1 MKVRVGAAT
10 DVGRARERN
19 EDSLL
24 AAPPLYAVA
33 DGMGGHRGGNVA
45 SQLALTVLARLG
57 DGSWDR
63 LADQVRE
70 ANRAIL
76 ERSRGDRS
84 LSGMGTTI
92 TAAFMEGD
100 DVHLAHVGDSRAYL
114 FRDGELHRLTEDH
127 TLVHRMALEGKITE
141 AEEENHP
148 QRSILIRA
156 LGVEEPV
163 EVDEVPVRVVPGD
176 RVLLCSDGLHSMV
189 GEEEIEEIFR
199 TASDPQEAAERLVE
213 SANRAGGLDN
223 VTVVVLDFEAGDGV
237 ELADRA
243 IRDSV
248 IADEPSGPDG
258 TGTREA
264 VGRHGG
270 RSPRGGPHPGPSD
283 PRRPPG
289 RHRGDAD
296 AGRDDDRAAAGAH
309 AGAAAGHL
317 CTVRPPQT
325 AAAAGDLAGVP
336 GRALG
341 HGVRGASAVSGPA
354 VVRGGGGRPRRRVQG
369 DPVGAGRDQAVRAG
383 AGHGPRR
390 PDGRAASPAV
400 AGPSRGDHRG
410 QPGQGGGDC
419 GEHAVRASQAVTWR
433 GGGEEHHRMIQA
445 QTAASAAPPVRAR
458 SGVQLAL
465 TILAALLAILA
476 YALVVMG
483 KHQRLS
489 VRLPVYVVLFFG
501 TYVAM
506 HLLIRRLAPHAD
518 PAFFPVAGVLVGF
531 GFAMLYRLNKDL
543 SVQ

>member
-1 MKVRVGAAT
+1 VKVHVGAAT

-156 LGVEEPV
+156 LGVEDPV

-223 VTVVVLDFEAGDGV
+223 VTVVVLDFEAGEGV

-264 VGRHGG
+264 A
-270 RSPRGGPHPGPSD
+270 GPEPSAAT
-283 PRRPPG
+283 
-289 RHRGDAD
+289 AD
-296 AGRDDDRAAAGAH
+296 GAPAADLTQVRA
-309 AGAAAGHL
+309 
-317 CTVRPPQT
+317 TP
-325 AAAAGDLAGVP
+325 
-336 GRALG
+336 
-341 HGVRGASAVSGPA
+341 
-354 VVRGGGGRPRRRVQG
+354 GGRPDDTVAMQTPVGTMTEPRPEPTPVPPQGTYARSARRR
-369 DPVGAGRDQAVRAG
+369 
-383 AGHGPRR
+383 RR
-390 PDGRAASPAV
+390 
-400 AGPSRGDHRG
+400 
-410 QPGQGGGDC
+410 
-419 GEHAVRASQAVTWR
+419 
-433 GGGEEHHRMIQA
+433 
-445 QTAASAAPPVRAR
+445 
-458 SGVQLAL
+458 
-465 TILAALLAILA
+465 
-476 YALVVMG
+476 
-483 KHQRLS
+483 
-489 VRLPVYVVLFFG
+489 
-501 TYVAM
+501 
-506 HLLIRRLAPHAD
+506 RRLAIWLASLVVLLAT
-518 PAFFPVAGVLVGF
+518 AFVGLRLYLDQQWFVGVEGGHVAVFRGIPSELVGIK
-531 GFAMLYRLNKDL
+531 LYGLVQDTGLDAPTVEQLRLPWRDL
-543 SVQ
+543 PEGITADSRGKAEEIVANMRSELLKRSLGGGAGKSTTG